1 MKVYRHLAQILTLKD
16 AHAKDG
22 RNLVPSDLTIIEDG
36 AIAFDESKI
45 IWVGADKDL
54 PPEFQSIT
62 AFDGQG
68 HVLTPGLVDSHTHLV
83 FAGNRAREYSAR
95 LNGADYQAIAQS
107 GGGILHTMTKTL
119 AASEEELFLTSI
131 ERLERIKS
139 YGVTT
144 IEMKSGYALTLEGEM
159 RLLRVAARLKK
170 HFAGQLQIIS
180 TYMGAHAVP
189 AKFKTSA
196 EFVAAVVLPAMEQG
210 HAEGLIDAVDVFHE
224 QGYFNTS
231 DTETLF
237 KKAQSLGLPCKI
249 HADEFQDNG
258 GATLATKYQ
267 ALSADHLLKAG
278 DAGIAA
284 LASSKTVATLLPG
297 TAFFLGKDL
306 PRARAMLDAGCK
318 VAIASDYNPGSSH
331 VDNLLLVASMAA
343 PSLKMNQA
351 ELWCA
356 MTLNAAAALGL
367 KNQGALV
374 PGHRAIFS
382 LFRAQDLAEITYNWG
397 LSLSRPLP

>member
-1 MKVYRHLAQILTLKD
+1 MKVYRNLAQILTLKD

-22 RNLVPSDLTIIEDG
+22 RRLVPSDLSLIENG
-36 AIAFDESKI
+36 AIVFDDAKI
-45 IWVGADKDL
+45 LWVGADTDL
-54 PPEFQSIT
+54 PQEYHSIS
-62 AFDGQG
+62 AFDGKG

-119 AASEEELFLTSI
+119 AASEEELFASSV

-139 YGVTT
+139 YGVTS
-144 IEMKSGYALTLEGEM
+144 IEMKSGYALTIEGEL

-170 HFAGQLQIIS
+170 HFKGQLQIIS

-189 AKFKTSA
+189 AQFKTSA
-196 EFVAAVVLPAMEQG
+196 EFVSAVVLPAMEQG
-210 HAEGLIDAVDVFHE
+210 QAEGLIDAVDVFHE
-224 QGYFNTS
+224 QGYFNSS
-231 DTETLF
+231 DTETIF
-237 KKAQSLGLPCKI
+237 KKAQLLGLPCKI

-258 GATLATKYQ
+258 GAALAAKYQ

-284 LASSKTVATLLPG
+284 LASSNTVATLLPG

-306 PRARAMLDAGCK
+306 PRARKMLDAGCK

-331 VDNLLLVASMAA
+331 VDNLLLVASIAA

-356 MTLNAAAALGL
+356 ITLNAAAALGL

-374 PGHRAIFS
+374 AGQRAVFS
-382 LFRAQDLAEITYNWG
+382 LFQAQDLAEITYNWG
-397 LSLSRPLP
+397 VSLSRPLP

>member
-1 MKVYRHLAQILTLKD
+1 MKVYRKLSQIVTLKD
-16 AHAKDG
+16 ALAKDG
-22 RNLVPSDLTIIEDG
+22 RRLVSDDLCIIENG
-36 AIAFDESKI
+36 AIAFDDHRI
-45 IWVGADKDL
+45 HWVGADADL
-54 PPEFQSIT
+54 PEAYQSIN
-62 AFDGQG
+62 AFDGTG

-95 LNGADYQAIAQS
+95 LNGADYQAIAKS
-107 GGGILHTMTKTL
+107 GGGILHTVSKTL
-119 AASEEELFLTSI
+119 AASEDELFATAVL
-131 ERLERIKS
+131 RLERIKS

-144 IEMKSGYALTLEGEM
+144 IEMKSGYALTIDGEL
-159 RLLRVAARLKK
+159 RLLRVAARLKS
-170 HFAGQLQIIS
+170 HFKGQLQIIS

-189 AKFKTSA
+189 SPFKSSA
-196 EFVAAVVLPAMEQG
+196 EFVAAVVIPAMEQG
-210 HAEGLIDAVDVFHE
+210 HAENLIDAVDVFHE
-224 QGYFNTS
+224 QGYFSSS
-231 DTETLF
+231 DTELIF
-237 KKAQSLGLPCKI
+237 KKAQSLGIPCKI

-258 GATLATKYQ
+258 GAALAVKYE

-306 PRARAMLDAGCK
+306 PRARTMLDAGCK

-331 VDNLLLVASMAA
+331 VDNLLLVASVAA

-356 MTLNAAAALGL
+356 MTLNASAALGL

-374 PGHRAIFS
+374 PGYRAVFS
-382 LFRAQDLAEITYNWG
+382 LFRAQDIAETTYNWG
-397 LSLSRPLP
+397 VSLSRPLP

>member
-1 MKVYRHLAQILTLKD
+1 MKVYRNLAQILTLKS

-22 RNLVPSDLTIIEDG
+22 RRLIPADLSLIETG

-45 IWVGADKDL
+45 LLVGPDADL
-54 PPEFQSIT
+54 PEIYHSIP
-62 AFDGQG
+62 AFDGKG

-95 LNGADYQAIAQS
+95 LNGADYQAIAQND
-107 GGGILHTMTKTL
+107 GGILHTMSKTL
-119 AASEEELFLTSI
+119 ACSEDELFTASVK
-131 ERLERIKS
+131 RLERIMS
-139 YGVTT
+139 YGVRA
-144 IEMKSGYALTLEGEM
+144 IEMKTGYALTIEGEM
-159 RLLRVAARLKK
+159 RLLRVAARLKNHYK
-170 HFAGQLQIIS
+170 GQLQIIS

-189 AKFKTSA
+189 AQYKTSA
-196 EFVAAVVLPAMEQG
+196 EFVSAVVLPAMEQG

-224 QGYFNTS
+224 QGYFNSS
-231 DTETLF
+231 DTETIF
-237 KKAQSLGLPCKI
+237 KKAQLLGLPCKI

-258 GATLATKYQ
+258 GAELAAKYK
-267 ALSADHLLKAG
+267 ALSADHLLKVG

-331 VDNLLLVASMAA
+331 VDNLLLVASIAA

-367 KNQGALV
+367 KDQGALI
-374 PGHRAIFS
+374 PGHRPIFS
-382 LFRAQDLAEITYNWG
+382 LFRAEDLAEITYNWG
-397 LSLSRPLP
+397 VSLSRPLP